1 MAEIE
6 RNCIGASMTIVLY
19 ELCAADGNRRFSPHC
34 WKVRM
39 ALAHKGVPFETRPT
53 PFTQIE
59 EIGRGFSPTVPVI
72 EDRGRLV
79 RDSFDIAAYLE
90 EIYQDGPSLF
100 RGEGGRALARFVE
113 SFALTVVHPRLL
125 TLIVKDIND
134 QLGPA
139 DKVYFRKTREE
150 RLGRSL
156 EAVQAD
162 RDDRLPAF
170 RGALQPLRHLLGH
183 QPFLGG
189 VTPFFADYI
198 LFGPLQWARV
208 ISPFTLFDPA
218 DPVAQWFE
226 RCLDLYGGEGRK
238 MAAA

>member
-1 MAEIE
+1 
-6 RNCIGASMTIVLY
+6 MTIVLY

-53 PFTQIE
+53 RFTQIQ
-59 EIGRGFSPTVPVI
+59 EICGGFSPTVPVI
-72 EDRGRLV
+72 EDRSRLV
-79 RDSFDIAAYLE
+79 RDFFDIAVYLE
-90 EIYQDGPSLF
+90 ETYQERPSLF
-100 RGEGGRALARFVE
+100 HGDGGRALARFVE

-125 TLIVKDIND
+125 ALIVKDIND

-150 RLGRSL
+150 RLGRTL

-162 RDDRLPAF
+162 REERLPAF
-170 RGALQPLRHLLGH
+170 REALQPLRHLFGK

-189 VTPFFADYI
+189 GTPLFADYI

-208 ISPFTLFDPA
+208 ISPFKLLDPG

>member
-1 MAEIE
+1 
-6 RNCIGASMTIVLY
+6 MTIVLY
-19 ELCAADGNRRFSPHC
+19 ELCAADRNRRFSPHC

-39 ALAHKGVPFETRPT
+39 ALAHKGVLFETRAT
-53 PFTQIE
+53 PFTRIQ
-59 EIGRGFSPTVPVI
+59 EIGSGFSPTVPVI
-72 EDRGRLV
+72 EDGGRLI
-79 RDSFDIAAYLE
+79 RDSFDIAVYLE
-90 EIYQDGPSLF
+90 ETYPDGPSLF
-100 RGEGGRALARFVE
+100 HGEGGRASARFVE

-134 QLGPA
+134 RLGPA
-139 DKVYFRKTREE
+139 DEVYFRKTREE
-150 RLGRSL
+150 RLGRTL

-170 RGALQPLRHLLGH
+170 REALKPLRHLLGR

-189 VTPFFADYI
+189 VAPLFADYI

-208 ISPFTLFDPA
+208 ISPFKLLDPG